1 MKPLMVGICTMCK
14 EKGTDLTTHHV
25 HEAPKKDGRTQT
37 IMICQKCHA
46 NHNLYTMALR
56 DNNIV
61 TDRRELE
68 Q

>member
-1 MKPLMVGICTMCK
+1 MVGICVMCK
-14 EKGTDLTTHHV
+14 AKGIDLTTHHV

-37 IMICQKCHA
+37 ITICQECHDK
-46 NHNLYTMALR
+46 HNLYMMALR

-61 TDRRELE
+61 IDRRELE